1 MTTFGNIP
9 TKNLKQSSKSFSDTL
24 QKLFNNALRDDDF
37 PDKLKCADET
47 PVFLKIVKQK
57 QRIIDQY
64 VFYRESR
71 KLLQDYCTSKQ
82 ILTTNFCPLRDFCA
96 LTQHALLSLIENWKK
111 ELDNK

>member
-1 MTTFGNIP
+1 M
-9 TKNLKQSSKSFSDTL
+9 
-24 QKLFNNALRDDDF
+24 DDNF
-37 PDKLKCADET
+37 PDKLKCADVT

-64 VFYRESR
+64 GFYQESR
-71 KLLQDYCTSKQ
+71 KLLQDYCTGKQ
-82 ILTTNFCPLRDFCA
+82 ILTLTNFCPLRHFCA